1 LTLAPATRLVREYA
15 RDYGMLVVLV
25 VLLAVL
31 SLLDPTTLAPV
42 NIKNLARQVSITAMF
57 AAGETLVI
65 LGRMI
70 DLSVGSVLG
79 LSAVI
84 SAGVLARTNN
94 AAAAIVAGLAVG
106 AIMGALNG
114 VLVAY
119 ARLAAFVV
127 TLATLAIAGGL
138 TLLYTGARPIAVE
151 NSAYLFLGQ
160 GDVAGI
166 PMPIIITVVL
176 YASLWFLLSRTTFG
190 RYNYAI
196 GGNEEAARLAG
207 VPVERYKLTIF
218 VVAGLIAGL
227 SGMVLTA
234 RLGSGVPTL
243 GTGYEL
249 TAITAVVLG
258 GTSLFGGEGKI
269 WGTIVGAAILAL
281 IGNGLNLLNVEAF
294 YQSIVTGVVVIIAI
308 SLDRLL
314 QAYRGR

>member
-1 LTLAPATRLVREYA
+1 MTPATRLVREYS

>member
-1 LTLAPATRLVREYA
+1 MTLAPATRLVREYS

-160 GDVAGI
+160 GDVAGV
-166 PMPIIITVVL
+166 PMPIIISIVL